1 MGSLS
6 RTHTHISQVLQ
17 PWVVSFQLCIIFF
30 HSHLICVLSQFS
42 YHAKDGKN
50 LKYIH
55 TWFWLPSSSITC
67 VQWNK
72 ETKTTG
78 RVHRAGV
85 TGQRPDGKTHVQILP
100 ETKYPLLKSRAE
112 GCYLLQFRFFSH
124 HPDSWIPQFRRP
136 GKCHRVCSRAAHWIS
151 WLSLTHVHF
160 SSQSNWWLVEAA
172 RADFTVRSVAVASS
186 CFSGLLCSYLWRS
199 L

>member
-30 HSHLICVLSQFS
+30 HSHLTCVLSQFS

-124 HPDSWIPQFRRP
+124 HPDSWIPEAGTSAVTSEPRVLRNEAWKSRYAP
-136 GKCHRVCSRAAHWIS
+136 LKLCGSGGKHDCNKPTRTIW
-151 WLSLTHVHF
+151 
-160 SSQSNWWLVEAA
+160 
-172 RADFTVRSVAVASS
+172 
-186 CFSGLLCSYLWRS
+186 
-199 L
+199 